1 MKFTLSWLKEHLD
14 TSASLD
20 EIVRM
25 LSMIGLEVEGVED
38 RSAALA
44 PFTIAHV
51 VSAEQHPDA
60 DRLRV
65 CKVDTGTEIVQVV
78 CGAPNARTG
87 MKGVFAPVG
96 SHVPGTGIDLKKG
109 TIRGQESNG
118 MLVSERELGL
128 SDEHDGII
136 ELPADAPLGLAF
148 AKYAGL
154 DDPLI
159 DIAITPNRADCLGVR
174 GVARDLAAAGLGTL
188 RPLDTSKRNGSY
200 ESPIVWRRDFP
211 AGQESACPIVVGRHF
226 RNVKNGPSPKWMQ
239 ARLKAVGLRPISAL
253 VDITNYVMMDL
264 GRPLHVYD
272 AHKIEGGHM
281 TIRLARDGETFHALN
296 GKEYDL
302 DAEMIVLGDD
312 HGVDDLAGVMG
323 GERTGVS
330 EGTTEVFL
338 ETALFDPIRVAIT
351 GRKLGLLSD
360 ARYRF
365 ERGLDQTSPYWGT
378 DIATRL
384 ILEICGGACSDIV
397 VEGTEPEWQRSYTLR
412 IARIAELG
420 GVAVKEGES
429 IRILQTLGFEVATT
443 ETTGTYSVTPPPW
456 RGDIIG
462 EADLVEEV
470 LRIHGYDNIPVVPLP
485 RETSMPQPA
494 ITPAQRRVP
503 LAKRLLAARGLVEAV
518 TFSFMPSGQAA
529 LFGGP
534 VPAEM
539 RLSNPI
545 SSDLDAMRPSILG
558 NLLAAAQ
565 RNANQGYPDLALFEV
580 GPQFADPT
588 PKGQSAMA
596 TGIRAGRTAPR
607 DWSKQQ
613 RPVDAFDA
621 KGDLLALLEA
631 LGAPTANLQVS
642 TDAPDWYHPG
652 RSGCLRLGPNVL
664 ASFGELHPRVLAA
677 YDLKGPVVGFEL
689 FLDRVPMA
697 KAKKGSTKP
706 FLKLSPFQPV
716 ERDFAFVVEDSVAA
730 EQIVRAA
737 KGADKVLVS
746 EVGVFDIYAGAN
758 LGEGKKSV
766 AISVTL
772 QPTDRT
778 LTEEDIEAVSGKI
791 VAQVEKATGGSL
803 RR

>member
-14 TSASLD
+14 TDAPLE
-20 EIVRM
+20 EIVRT

-38 RSAALA
+38 RAAALA
-44 PFTIAHV
+44 PFTVAHV
-51 VSAEQHPDA
+51 ISAEQHPDA

-65 CKVDTGTEIVQVV
+65 CKVDTGTEVVQVV

-109 TIRGQESNG
+109 TIRGQDSNG

-136 ELPADAPLGLAF
+136 ELPEDAPLGIPF

-188 RPLDTSKRNGSY
+188 RKLDTSKRNGSY
-200 ESPIVWRRDFP
+200 ASSVVWRRDFP
-211 AGQESACPIVVGRHF
+211 VDAMDACPIVVGRHF
-226 RNVKNGPSPKWMQ
+226 RNVKNTTSPRWLQ
-239 ARLKAVGLRPISAL
+239 DRLKAVGLRPISAL

-272 AHKIEGGHM
+272 ADKIEGGHL
-281 TIRLARDGETFHALN
+281 TIRFAKDGEKFQALN
-296 GKEYDL
+296 GKEYTL
-302 DAEMIVLGDD
+302 DSEIVAVSDD

-330 EGTTEVFL
+330 DETTSVFL
-338 ETALFDPIRVAIT
+338 ETAIFDPIRVAMA
-351 GRKLGLLSD
+351 GRKLNLLSD

-365 ERGLDQTSPYWGT
+365 ERGLDQTSPFWGT
-378 DIATRL
+378 DVATRL
-384 ILEICGGACSDIV
+384 ILELCGGECSDIV
-397 VEGTEPEWQRSYTLR
+397 VEGTDPEWRRSYDLR

-420 GVAVKEGES
+420 GVAVKQGETL
-429 IRILQTLGFEVATT
+429 RILEILGFEAEMKADGVF
-443 ETTGTYSVTPPPW
+443 SVTPPPW
-456 RGDIIG
+456 RSDIIG

-470 LRIHGYDNIPVVPLP
+470 LRIHGYDNIPVEPLP
-485 RETSMPQPA
+485 RETTMPQPA
-494 ITPAQRRVP
+494 LTPAQRRVP
-503 LAKRLLAARGLVEAV
+503 LAKRALASRGMVEAV
-518 TFSFMPSGQAA
+518 TFSFMPSSQAA

-534 VPAEM
+534 VKPEM
-539 RLSNPI
+539 MLANPI
-545 SSDLDAMRPSILG
+545 SADLDAMRPSILG

-580 GPQFADPT
+580 GPQYADPT
-588 PKGQSAMA
+588 PKGQSSMA
-596 TGIRAGRTAPR
+596 TGIRAGATAPR
-607 DWSKQQ
+607 DWTRQQ

-621 KGDLLALLEA
+621 KADLLALLEI
-631 LGAPTANLQVS
+631 LGAPAANAQVS

-664 ASFGELHPRVLAA
+664 GCFGELHPRLLQG
-677 YDLKGPVVGFEL
+677 YDLKGPVAGFEL
-689 FLDRVPMA
+689 FLDRVPMP

-716 ERDFAFVVEDSVAA
+716 ERDFAFVVGTEIAA
-730 EQIVRAA
+730 EQILRAA
-737 KGADKVLVS
+737 KGADKALVS
-746 EVGVFDIYAGAN
+746 EVGVFDVYEGTN

-772 QPTDRT
+772 QPTERT
-778 LTEEDIEAVSGKI
+778 LTEEDIEAVSQKI

>member
-1 MKFTLSWLKEHLD
+1 MKFTLSWLKEHLETD
-14 TSASLD
+14 APLD

-25 LSMIGLEVEGVED
+25 LSMIGLEVEGVID

-65 CKVDTGTEIVQVV
+65 CKVDTGSEIVQVV

-87 MKGVFAPVG
+87 MKGVFAPAG

-109 TIRGQESNG
+109 VIRGQESNG

-136 ELPADAPLGLAF
+136 ELPEDAPLGQAF
-148 AKYAGL
+148 AAYAGL
-154 DDPLI
+154 ADPLI

-188 RPLDTSKRNGSY
+188 KPLDSAPRPGGYK
-200 ESPIVWRRDFP
+200 SPIVWKRDFP
-211 AGQESACPIVVGRHF
+211 ANAMDACPIVVGRHF
-226 RNVKNGPSPKWMQ
+226 RGVKNGVSPKWMQ
-239 ARLKAVGLRPISAL
+239 ERLKAVGLRPISAL

-264 GRPLHVYD
+264 GRPLHAYD
-272 AHKIEGGHM
+272 AQKIEGGALV
-281 TIRLARDGETFHALN
+281 IRLARDGETFHALN
-296 GKEYDL
+296 GKEYTL
-302 DAEMIVLGDD
+302 DSEIIAIGDAQ
-312 HGVDDLAGVMG
+312 GVDDLAGIMG

-330 EGTTEVFL
+330 EGTTEMFL
-338 ETALFDPIRVAIT
+338 ETAIFDPIRVAMA

-365 ERGLDQTSPYWGT
+365 ERGLDQTSPFWGT
-378 DIATRL
+378 EVATRL
-384 ILEICGGACSDIV
+384 ILEICGGECSEIV
-397 VEGTEPEWQRSYTLR
+397 VEGQEPEWRRRYDLR

-420 GVAVKEGES
+420 GVAVPEAEAL
-429 IRILQTLGFEVATT
+429 RILDILGFEAKPAGPGV
-443 ETTGTYSVTPPPW
+443 YSVAPPPW

-470 LRIHGYDNIPVVPLP
+470 LRINGYDKIPVEPLP

-494 ITPAQRRVP
+494 LTPAQRRVP
-503 LAKRLLAARGLVEAV
+503 LAKRTLAARGMVEAV

-534 VPAEM
+534 VKPELMLA
-539 RLSNPI
+539 NPI

-558 NLLAAAQ
+558 NLLAAAG

-580 GPQFADPT
+580 GPQFADAT

-596 TGIRAGRTAPR
+596 TGIRAGRTSPR

-621 KGDLLALLEA
+621 KGDAIALLEL

-664 ASFGELHPRVLAA
+664 ASFGELHPRLLQA

-689 FLDRVPMA
+689 FLDRVPMP
-697 KAKKGSTKP
+697 KAKKGATKP

-716 ERDFAFVVEDSVAA
+716 ERDFAFVVEDGVAA

-746 EVGVFDIYAGAN
+746 DVGVFDIYAGAN
-758 LGEGKKSV
+758 LGEGRKSV

-778 LTEEDIEAVSGKI
+778 LTEEDIEAVSAKI

>member
-1 MKFTLSWLKEHLD
+1 MKFTLSWLKDHLD
-14 TSASLD
+14 TDAPLE
-20 EIVRM
+20 EIVHT

-38 RSAALA
+38 RAAALA
-44 PFTIAHV
+44 PFTVAHV

-109 TIRGQESNG
+109 TIRGQDSNG

-136 ELPADAPLGLAF
+136 ELPEDAPLGLAF

-188 RPLDTSKRNGSY
+188 RKLDTSKRNGSY
-200 ESPIVWRRDFP
+200 ESPVKWRRDFP
-211 AGQESACPIVVGRHF
+211 AEAMDACPIVVGRHF
-226 RNVKNGPSPKWMQ
+226 RKVKNGPSPRWLQ
-239 ARLKAVGLRPISAL
+239 DRLKAVGLRPISAL

-272 AHKIEGGHM
+272 ADKIEGGHL
-281 TIRLARDGETFHALN
+281 TIRFARDGEKFQALN
-296 GKEYDL
+296 GKEYTL
-302 DAEMIVLGDD
+302 DGEIIAIGDD

-330 EGTTEVFL
+330 DETTSVFL
-338 ETALFDPIRVAIT
+338 ETAIFDPIRVAMA
-351 GRKLGLLSD
+351 GRKLNLLSD

-365 ERGLDQTSPYWGT
+365 ERGLDQTSPFWGT
-378 DIATRL
+378 DVATRL
-384 ILEICGGACSDIV
+384 ILELCGGECSDIA
-397 VEGTEPEWQRSYTLR
+397 VEGTEPEWRRSYDLR
-412 IARIAELG
+412 ISRIAELG
-420 GVAVKEGES
+420 GVAVKQGEAL
-429 IRILQTLGFEVATT
+429 RILDILGFEAEMTADGVF
-443 ETTGTYSVTPPPW
+443 SVTPPPW

-470 LRIHGYDNIPVVPLP
+470 LRIHGYDNIPVEPLP
-485 RETSMPQPA
+485 RETTMPQPA
-494 ITPAQRRVP
+494 LTPAQRRVP
-503 LAKRLLAARGLVEAV
+503 LAKRLLASRGMVEAV
-518 TFSFMPSGQAA
+518 TFSFMPSSQAA

-534 VPAEM
+534 VKPEM
-539 RLSNPI
+539 MLANPI
-545 SSDLDAMRPSILG
+545 SADLDAMRPSILG

-580 GPQFADPT
+580 GPQYADPT
-588 PKGQSAMA
+588 PKGQSGMA
-596 TGIRAGRTAPR
+596 TGIRAGATAPR
-607 DWSKQQ
+607 DWTRQQ

-621 KGDLLALLEA
+621 KADLLALLEV
-631 LGAPTANLQVS
+631 LGAPAGNAQVS

-664 ASFGELHPRVLAA
+664 GCFGEVHPRVLQA
-677 YDLKGPVVGFEL
+677 YGLKGPVAGFEL
-689 FLDRVPMA
+689 FLDRVPMP

-716 ERDFAFVVEDSVAA
+716 ERDFAFVVGAETAA

-737 KGADKVLVS
+737 RGADKALVS
-746 EVGVFDIYAGAN
+746 EVGVFDVYEGTT

-778 LTEEDIEAVSGKI
+778 LTEEDIEAVSQKI

>member
-14 TSASLD
+14 TDAPLE
-20 EIVRM
+20 EIVRT

-38 RSAALA
+38 RAAALA
-44 PFTIAHV
+44 PFTVAHV
-51 VSAEQHPDA
+51 ISAEQHPDA

-65 CKVDTGTEIVQVV
+65 CKVDTGTEVVQVV

-109 TIRGQESNG
+109 TIRGQDSNG

-136 ELPADAPLGLAF
+136 ELPEDAPLGLAF

-188 RPLDTSKRNGSY
+188 RKLDTSKRNGSY
-200 ESPIVWRRDFP
+200 PSPVVWRRDFP
-211 AGQESACPIVVGRHF
+211 ADAMDACPIVVGRHF
-226 RNVKNGPSPKWMQ
+226 RNVKNTTSPRWLQ
-239 ARLKAVGLRPISAL
+239 DRLKAVGLRPISAL

-272 AHKIEGGHM
+272 ADKIEGGHL
-281 TIRLARDGETFHALN
+281 TIRFAKDGEKFQALN
-296 GKEYDL
+296 GKEYTL
-302 DAEMIVLGDD
+302 DSEIVAIGDD

-330 EGTTEVFL
+330 DETTSVFL
-338 ETALFDPIRVAIT
+338 ETAIFDPIRVAMA
-351 GRKLGLLSD
+351 GRKLNLLSD

-365 ERGLDQTSPYWGT
+365 ERGLDQTSPFWGT
-378 DIATRL
+378 DVATRL
-384 ILEICGGACSDIV
+384 ILELCGGECSDIV
-397 VEGTEPEWQRSYTLR
+397 IEGTEPEWRRSYDLR
-412 IARIAELG
+412 ISRIAELG
-420 GVAVKEGES
+420 GVAVKQGEAL
-429 IRILQTLGFEVATT
+429 RILDILGFEAEPKADGVF
-443 ETTGTYSVTPPPW
+443 SVTPPPW

-470 LRIHGYDNIPVVPLP
+470 LRIHGYDNIPVEPLP
-485 RETSMPQPA
+485 RETTMPQPA
-494 ITPAQRRVP
+494 LTPAQRRVP
-503 LAKRLLAARGLVEAV
+503 LAKRALASRGMVEAV
-518 TFSFMPSGQAA
+518 TFSFMPSSQAA

-534 VPAEM
+534 VKPEM
-539 RLSNPI
+539 MLANPI
-545 SSDLDAMRPSILG
+545 SADLDAMRPSILG

-565 RNANQGYPDLALFEV
+565 RNANQGYPDLTLFEV
-580 GPQFADPT
+580 GPQYADPT
-588 PKGQSAMA
+588 PKGQSQMA
-596 TGIRAGRTAPR
+596 TGIRAGTTAPR
-607 DWSKQQ
+607 DWTRQQ

-621 KGDLLALLEA
+621 KADLLALLEV
-631 LGAPTANLQVS
+631 LGAPAANAQVS

-664 ASFGELHPRVLAA
+664 GCFGELHPRLLQA
-677 YDLKGPVVGFEL
+677 YDLKGPVAGFEL
-689 FLDRVPMA
+689 FLDRVPMP

-716 ERDFAFVVEDSVAA
+716 ERDFAFVVGTEIAA
-730 EQIVRAA
+730 EQILRAA
-737 KGADKVLVS
+737 KGADKALVS
-746 EVGVFDIYAGAN
+746 EVGVFDVYEGTN

-772 QPTDRT
+772 QPTERT
-778 LTEEDIEAVSGKI
+778 LTEEDIEAVSQKI

>member
-1 MKFTLSWLKEHLD
+1 MKFTLSWLKEHLETD
-14 TSASLD
+14 APLD

-25 LSMIGLEVEGVED
+25 LSMIGLEVEGVVD

-65 CKVDTGTEIVQVV
+65 CKVDTGSEIVQVV

-87 MKGVFAPVG
+87 MKGVFAPAG

-109 TIRGQESNG
+109 VIRGQESNG

-136 ELPADAPLGLAF
+136 ELPEDAPLGQPF
-148 AKYAGL
+148 AAYAGL
-154 DDPLI
+154 ADPLI

-188 RPLDTSKRNGSY
+188 KPLDSAPRPGGYK
-200 ESPIVWRRDFP
+200 SPIVWKRDLP
-211 AGQESACPIVVGRHF
+211 ADAMDACPIVVGRHF
-226 RNVKNGPSPKWMQ
+226 RGVKNGVSPKWMQ
-239 ARLKAVGLRPISAL
+239 ERLKAVGLRPISAL

-264 GRPLHVYD
+264 GRPLHAYD
-272 AHKIEGGHM
+272 AQKIEGGALI
-281 TIRLARDGETFHALN
+281 IRLARDGETFHALN
-296 GKEYDL
+296 GKEYTL
-302 DAEMIVLGDD
+302 DSEIIAIGDAQ
-312 HGVDDLAGVMG
+312 GVDDLAGVMG

-330 EGTTEVFL
+330 EGTTEMFL
-338 ETALFDPIRVAIT
+338 ETAIFDPIRIAMA

-365 ERGLDQTSPYWGT
+365 ERGLDQTSPFWGT
-378 DIATRL
+378 EIATRL
-384 ILEICGGACSDIV
+384 ILEICGGECSEIV
-397 VEGTEPEWQRSYTLR
+397 VEGQEPEWRRRYDLR

-420 GVAVKEGES
+420 GVAVPEAEAL
-429 IRILQTLGFEVATT
+429 RILDILGFEAKPAGPGV
-443 ETTGTYSVTPPPW
+443 YSVAPPPW

-470 LRIHGYDNIPVVPLP
+470 LRINGYDKIPVEPLP

-494 ITPAQRRVP
+494 LTPAQRRVS
-503 LAKRLLAARGLVEAV
+503 LAKRTLAARGMVEAV

-534 VPAEM
+534 VKPELMLA
-539 RLSNPI
+539 NPI

-558 NLLAAAQ
+558 NLLAAAG

-580 GPQFADPT
+580 GPQFADAT

-596 TGIRAGRTAPR
+596 TGIRAGRTSPR

-621 KGDLLALLEA
+621 KGDVIALLEL

-664 ASFGELHPRVLAA
+664 ASFGELHPRLLQA

-689 FLDRVPMA
+689 FLDRVPMP
-697 KAKKGSTKP
+697 KAKKGATKP

-716 ERDFAFVVEDSVAA
+716 ERDFAFVVEDGVAA

-746 EVGVFDIYAGAN
+746 DVGVFDIYAGAN
-758 LGEGKKSV
+758 LGEGRKSV

-778 LTEEDIEAVSGKI
+778 LTEEDIEAVSAKI

>member
-14 TSASLD
+14 TDAPLE
-20 EIVRM
+20 EIVRT

-38 RSAALA
+38 RAAALA
-44 PFTIAHV
+44 PFTVAHV
-51 VSAEQHPDA
+51 ISAEQHPDA

-65 CKVDTGTEIVQVV
+65 CKVDTGKEIVQVV

-109 TIRGQESNG
+109 TIRGQDSNG

-136 ELPADAPLGLAF
+136 ELPEDAPLGLAF

-188 RPLDTSKRNGSY
+188 RKLDTSKRNGSY
-200 ESPIVWRRDFP
+200 PSPVVWRRDFP
-211 AGQESACPIVVGRHF
+211 ADAMDACPIVVGRHF
-226 RNVKNGPSPKWMQ
+226 RNVKNTTSPRWLQ
-239 ARLKAVGLRPISAL
+239 DRLKAVGLRPISAL

-272 AHKIEGGHM
+272 ADKIEGGHL
-281 TIRLARDGETFHALN
+281 TIRFAKDGEKFQALN
-296 GKEYDL
+296 GKEYTL
-302 DAEMIVLGDD
+302 DSEIVAIGDD

-330 EGTTEVFL
+330 DETTSVFL
-338 ETALFDPIRVAIT
+338 ETAIFDPIRVAMA
-351 GRKLGLLSD
+351 GRKLNLLSD

-365 ERGLDQTSPYWGT
+365 ERGLDQTSPFWGT
-378 DIATRL
+378 DVATRL
-384 ILEICGGACSDIV
+384 ILELCGGECSDIV
-397 VEGTEPEWQRSYTLR
+397 VEGTEPEWRRSYDLR

-420 GVAVKEGES
+420 GVAVKQGETL
-429 IRILQTLGFEVATT
+429 RILEILGFEAEMKADGVF
-443 ETTGTYSVTPPPW
+443 SVTPPPW
-456 RGDIIG
+456 RSDIIG

-470 LRIHGYDNIPVVPLP
+470 LRIHGYDNIPVEPLP
-485 RETSMPQPA
+485 RETTMPQPA
-494 ITPAQRRVP
+494 LTPAQRRVP
-503 LAKRLLAARGLVEAV
+503 LAKRALASRGMVEAV
-518 TFSFMPSGQAA
+518 TFSFMPSSQAA

-534 VPAEM
+534 VKPEM
-539 RLSNPI
+539 MLANPI
-545 SSDLDAMRPSILG
+545 SADLDVMRPSILG

-580 GPQFADPT
+580 GPQYADPT
-588 PKGQSAMA
+588 PKGQSQMA
-596 TGIRAGRTAPR
+596 TGIRAGTTAPR
-607 DWSKQQ
+607 DWTRQQ

-621 KGDLLALLEA
+621 KADLLALLEV
-631 LGAPTANLQVS
+631 LGAPAANAQVS

-664 ASFGELHPRVLAA
+664 GCFGELHPRLLQA
-677 YDLKGPVVGFEL
+677 YDLKGPVAGFEL
-689 FLDRVPMA
+689 FLDRVPMP

-716 ERDFAFVVEDSVAA
+716 ERDFAFVVGTEIAA
-730 EQIVRAA
+730 EQILRAA
-737 KGADKVLVS
+737 KGADKALVS
-746 EVGVFDIYAGAN
+746 EVGVFDVYEGTN

-772 QPTDRT
+772 QPTERT
-778 LTEEDIEAVSGKI
+778 LTEEDIEAVSQKI

>member
-14 TSASLD
+14 TDAPLE
-20 EIVRM
+20 EIVRT

-38 RSAALA
+38 RAAALA
-44 PFTIAHV
+44 PFTVAHV
-51 VSAEQHPDA
+51 ISAEQHPDA

-65 CKVDTGTEIVQVV
+65 CKVDTGKEIVQVV

-109 TIRGQESNG
+109 TIRGQDSNG

-136 ELPADAPLGLAF
+136 ELPEDAPLGLAF

-188 RPLDTSKRNGSY
+188 RKLDTSKRNGSY
-200 ESPIVWRRDFP
+200 PSPVVWRRDFP
-211 AGQESACPIVVGRHF
+211 ADAMDACPIVVGRHF
-226 RNVKNGPSPKWMQ
+226 RNVKNTTSPRWLQ
-239 ARLKAVGLRPISAL
+239 DRLKAVGLRPISAL

-272 AHKIEGGHM
+272 ADKIEGGHL
-281 TIRLARDGETFHALN
+281 TIRLAKDGEKFQALN
-296 GKEYDL
+296 GKEYTL
-302 DAEMIVLGDD
+302 DSEIVAISDD

-330 EGTTEVFL
+330 DETTSVFL
-338 ETALFDPIRVAIT
+338 ETAIFDPIRVAMA
-351 GRKLGLLSD
+351 GRKLNLLSD

-365 ERGLDQTSPYWGT
+365 ERGLDQTSPFWGT
-378 DIATRL
+378 DVATRL
-384 ILEICGGACSDIV
+384 ILALCGGECSDIV
-397 VEGTEPEWQRSYTLR
+397 VEGTEPEWRRSYDLR

-420 GVAVKEGES
+420 GVAVKQGETL
-429 IRILQTLGFEVATT
+429 RILEILGFEAEMKADGVF
-443 ETTGTYSVTPPPW
+443 SVTPPPW
-456 RGDIIG
+456 RSDIIG

-470 LRIHGYDNIPVVPLP
+470 LRIHGYDNIPVEPLP
-485 RETSMPQPA
+485 RETTMPQPA
-494 ITPAQRRVP
+494 LTPAQRRVP
-503 LAKRLLAARGLVEAV
+503 LAKRLLASRGMVEAV
-518 TFSFMPSGQAA
+518 TFSFMPSSQAA

-534 VPAEM
+534 VKPEM
-539 RLSNPI
+539 MLANPI
-545 SSDLDAMRPSILG
+545 SADLDAMRPSILG

-580 GPQFADPT
+580 GPQYADPT
-588 PKGQSAMA
+588 PKGQSSMA
-596 TGIRAGRTAPR
+596 TGIRAGTTAPR
-607 DWSKQQ
+607 DWTRQQ

-621 KGDLLALLEA
+621 KADLLALLEV
-631 LGAPTANLQVS
+631 LGAPAANAQVS

-664 ASFGELHPRVLAA
+664 GCFGELHPRLLAA
-677 YDLKGPVVGFEL
+677 YDLKGPVAGFEL
-689 FLDRVPMA
+689 FLDRVPMP

-716 ERDFAFVVEDSVAA
+716 ERDFAFVVGTEIAA
-730 EQIVRAA
+730 EQILRAA
-737 KGADKVLVS
+737 KGADKALVS
-746 EVGVFDIYAGAN
+746 EVGVFDVYEGTN

-772 QPTDRT
+772 QPTERT
-778 LTEEDIEAVSGKI
+778 LTEEDIEAVSQKI